1 MAQGARGPARESGRT
16 GERGRTGDP
25 GRTRNQVL
33 LVAAFAV
40 LVAAFLS
47 VAAVGHNF
55 FDLRVYHG
63 AINYWAHGD
72 GEIYDWLKPNSR
84 YGFTYPPFA
93 ALLMLPLAYLPWHLV
108 VVLSVAASA
117 AAILL
122 LLWWLVDPVARR
134 QGWPRWF
141 TLAIAF
147 GLAAAFEPTRE
158 TVDFGQVNA
167 LLLALVAADL
177 LCLVARGSRWGGVGV
192 GLATAIKLTPGI
204 FIVYLL
210 VTGRWRAALTASGTA
225 AAATVLAGA
234 LAPNATREFW
244 TDALWNTNRVGS
256 LSFISNQSWQGVVA
270 RLDPAE
276 PSTLAWLAL
285 VVATLAVWA
294 VRVRRAIP
302 AGPPAG
308 AAQRS
313 PRSSGPAPAQSPS
326 SSSTPTPARVGD
338 EAAGLALTGVVGS
351 LISPVTW
358 VHHLVWLL
366 PALILLVDHAY
377 RAPAGSSRRRRLLGF
392 AIVAYLVLISRL
404 VWIWERD
411 FSGVI
416 GFLGSNAYVWIS
428 LALLVLLPIGGQPV
442 DAGERLGATGG
453 RRAGNVGRVG

>member
-1 MAQGARGPARESGRT
+1 MPQGALS
-16 GERGRTGDP
+16 
-25 GRTRNQVL
+25 RTRNQVL
-33 LVAAFAV
+33 FVVGLAV

-55 FDLRVYHG
+55 FDLRVYSG

-72 GEIYDWLKPNSR
+72 GEIYDWLKPASK

-93 ALLMLPLAYLPWHLV
+93 ALTMLPMAYLPWPLV
-108 VVLSVAASA
+108 VVISVTASA
-117 AAILL
+117 AATAL

-141 TLAIAF
+141 TLAVAF
-147 GLAAAFEPTRE
+147 CLAAAFEPMRE
-158 TVDFGQVNA
+158 TVDFGQVNMV
-167 LLLALVAADL
+167 LLVLVAADL
-177 LCLVARGSRWGGVGV
+177 LRLVARGSRWAGVGI

-210 VTGRWRAALTASGTA
+210 VTGRWRAAFVASGTA

-234 LAPNATREFW
+234 LAPNASREFW
-244 TDALWNTNRVGS
+244 TEALWNTDRVGS
-256 LSFISNQSWQGVVA
+256 LAFISNQSWQGVVA

-285 VVATLAVWA
+285 VAVTLVIWA
-294 VRVRRAIP
+294 VRVRRA
-302 AGPPAG
+302 
-308 AAQRS
+308 
-313 PRSSGPAPAQSPS
+313 
-326 SSSTPTPARVGD
+326 STAGD

-366 PALILLVDHAY
+366 PALILLVDHGYA
-377 RAPAGSSRRRRLLGF
+377 APAGSRRRRGLLGF

-404 VWIWERD
+404 VWIWEWD
-411 FSGVI
+411 FGGPV

-428 LALLVLLPIGGQPV
+428 FALLVVLPIRRPPSTDAPRPV
-442 DAGERLGATGG
+442 RGPGSPSSSRYF
-453 RRAGNVGRVG
+453 RVRVVSRAP